1 MTRRIATISN
11 IRQVKDLHQSLEELL
26 PTVKE
31 TVTAGCGVS
40 PFLKGYAERVLKN
53 DPTDNP
59 ILAQAGFTWEKGG
72 RTRIGIGAFSI
83 VSRNPDYYGIYLS
96 VRRVMKEDVTWCKHQ
111 SLGHTREFHAHA
123 AERMKHRTP
132 MCSTTLL
139 VLGDTIK
146 TLISMGKFLI
156 SFKVDNGIHLVFK
169 EAVRSNRYLEIY
181 VGGWFDETRFP
192 LADLHHTKQVN
203 PLRQPNIPCKEINYG
218 PNLLARDRSLP
229 TVYR

>member
-11 IRQVKDLHQSLEELL
+11 IRQVKDLHQSLEALH

-31 TVTAGCGVS
+31 TAAAGCGVS
-40 PFLKGYAERVLKN
+40 PFVKGYVERVLKY

-59 ILAQAGFTWEKGG
+59 ILTHTGFTWEKGP
-72 RTRIGIGAFSI
+72 RARIGIGAFSI
-83 VSRNPDYYGIYLS
+83 VSRHADYYGVYLS
-96 VRRVMKEDVTWCKHQ
+96 VRRVMKDDVVWCKFQ
-111 SLGHTREFHAHA
+111 SLGHTREFHAHVA
-123 AERMKHRTP
+123 ARMKYRNP
-132 MCSTTLL
+132 ICSTTLL

-146 TLISMGKFLI
+146 TLIGMGKFLI

-181 VGGWFDETRFP
+181 IGGWFDETRYP
-192 LADLHHTKQVN
+192 LADFAQLKPVN
-203 PLRQPNIPCKEINYG
+203 PLRQPNLPCKEINYG

-229 TVYR
+229 SCY